1 MVVILK
7 PDTRIAEQA
16 EKENKRVNWVV
27 AAKKDGPEYADLLRE
42 FWPEVES
49 LLRNGDIIPNRVEVL
64 PGGLNGVVEGLERLE
79 NKVVSWVKLVVHPSE
94 TK

>member
-1 MVVILK
+1 MVILK

-49 LLRNGDIIPNRVEVL
+49 LLRNGDIIV
-64 PGGLNGVVEGLERLE
+64 GGLSTNQLLDHERR
-79 NKVVSWVKLVVHPSE
+79 
-94 TK
+94 